1 MNLRAEH
8 ESLIG
13 YMESVLTPE
22 QLSRPL
28 LTNFNHWNF
37 AQGSLSEIALTLLKN
52 GSDVTIAFWAD
63 KTPMLDV
70 AWETSRKIGT
80 LLLSPTREQQI
91 EKALKRAG
99 LQNQSFA
106 KPPINRWQPHE
117 EIVLP
122 KVMNRSS
129 IRAMRYRGADMGR
142 AILQVHPDGDTPMT
156 DEFMWPGKWVDLAAK
171 SFAYVFDQVTEL
183 IKRLDITVVA
193 LYNGRF
199 LHDRAVAAAAQ
210 RLRIPLLNYDLGGNQ
225 TNFDLTID
233 DTHDWEA
240 LQRRMLSL
248 YERWDPAERDALGS
262 SWFLE
267 RTQHI
272 DPTNARF
279 VEAQKIG
286 SMIELP
292 KDKKIVVYFS
302 SSGDEIIELDL
313 NWDAYFGGQENALR
327 LLSKICSEDPNIFL
341 VVRSHPHKR
350 HKPTNDVKEWLAA
363 VEEASPD
370 IHLDPHSDVDSYALM
385 RRADV
390 VVTYGST
397 SGIEAAFAG
406 KPVAVMGPSAYNIL
420 GAASSVTNEDELRSV
435 IEDPQPGNL
444 AGAVSY
450 GLLCHRRGF
459 NYSEVNI
466 SMGETFTIAGRVIYP
481 SKNHVKNPSHAF
493 KKIRTRRLIS
503 KKFS

>member
-1 MNLRAEH
+1 MTLRAEH

-13 YMESVLTPE
+13 YLDSVLTPE
-22 QLSRPL
+22 QFSRPL

-37 AQGSLSEIALTLLKN
+37 AQGSLSEIALTLHKN

-80 LLLSPTREQQI
+80 LLMSPTREQQI

-117 EIVLP
+117 KIVLP
-122 KVMNRSS
+122 QVMNRSS

-142 AILQVHPDGDTPMT
+142 AILQVHPDRETPMT
-156 DEFMWPGKWVDLAAK
+156 DEFMWPRKWVDLAAK

-183 IKRLDITVVA
+183 ITRRAITVVA

-210 RLRIPLLNYDLGGNQ
+210 QLGIPLLNYDLGGNQ

-248 YERWDPAERDALGS
+248 YEHWDPAERDALGS
-262 SWFLE
+262 NWFLE
-267 RTQHI
+267 RIQHA

-279 VEAQKIG
+279 VESQKIG
-286 SMIELP
+286 SMIDLP

-327 LLSKICSEDPNIFL
+327 LLSKICSEDPDIFL

-350 HKPTNDVKEWLAA
+350 HKPANDVREWLAA
-363 VEEASPD
+363 VEDANPD
-370 IHLDPHSDVDSYALM
+370 IHLNPHSDIDSYALM
-385 RRADV
+385 RQADV

-420 GAASSVTNEDELRSV
+420 GAASAVTNEDELRSV
-435 IEDPQPGNL
+435 IVDPHPGNWP
-444 AGAVSY
+444 GAVSY
-450 GLLCHRRGF
+450 GLLCNRRGF
-459 NYSEVNI
+459 NYTEIGNPQ
-466 SMGETFTIAGRVIYP
+466 GDTFTIGEVTIEPSTERVKK
-481 SKNHVKNPSHAF
+481 SSHLRKAHQ
-493 KKIRTRRLIS
+493 IRGLLS
-503 KKFS
+503 A

>member
-248 YERWDPAERDALGS
+248 YERWDPEERDALGS

>member
-1 MNLRAEH
+1 
-8 ESLIG
+8 
-13 YMESVLTPE
+13 
-22 QLSRPL
+22 
-28 LTNFNHWNF
+28 
-37 AQGSLSEIALTLLKN
+37 
-52 GSDVTIAFWAD
+52 
-63 KTPMLDV
+63 MLDV

-91 EKALKRAG
+91 ERALKRAG

-106 KPPINRWQPHE
+106 KPPINRWQPYE
-117 EIVLP
+117 KIFLP

-142 AILQVHPDGDTPMT
+142 AILQVHPDRETPMT
-156 DEFMWPGKWVDLAAK
+156 DEFMWPSKWVDLAAK

-183 IKRLDITVVA
+183 ITRRAITVVA

-210 RLRIPLLNYDLGGNQ
+210 QLGIPLLNYDLGGNQ
-225 TNFDLTID
+225 TDFDLTIE
-233 DTHDWEA
+233 DTHNWEA

-262 SWFLE
+262 NWFLQ
-267 RTQHI
+267 RTQHL

-286 SMIELP
+286 STVDLP

-327 LLSKICSEDPNIFL
+327 LLSKICSEDPDIFL

-350 HKPTNDVKEWLAA
+350 HKPANDVREWLAA
-363 VEEASPD
+363 VEEANPD
-370 IHLDPHSDVDSYALM
+370 IHLNPHSDVDSYALM
-385 RRADV
+385 RQADV

-420 GAASSVTNEDELRSV
+420 GAASAVTNEDQLRLV
-435 IEDPQPGNL
+435 IERPTAWKL
-444 AGAVSY
+444 AGVRF
-450 GLLCHRRGF
+450 L
-459 NYSEVNI
+459 
-466 SMGETFTIAGRVIYP
+466 
-481 SKNHVKNPSHAF
+481 
-493 KKIRTRRLIS
+493 RTPL
-503 KKFS
+503 

>member
-1 MNLRAEH
+1 MTLRAEH

-13 YMESVLTPE
+13 YLDSVLTPE

-37 AQGSLSEIALTLLKN
+37 AQGSLSEIALTLHKN
-52 GSDVTIAFWAD
+52 RSDVTIAFWAD

-80 LLLSPTREQQI
+80 LLMSPTREQQI
-91 EKALKRAG
+91 EKALKHAG

-106 KPPINRWQPHE
+106 KPLIKRWQPHE
-117 EIVLP
+117 KIVLP
-122 KVMNRSS
+122 QVMNRSS
-129 IRAMRYRGADMGR
+129 IRAMHYRGADLGR
-142 AILQVHPDGDTPMT
+142 AILQVHPDRETPMT
-156 DEFMWPGKWVDLAAK
+156 DEFMWPSKWVDLAAK

-183 IKRLDITVVA
+183 IKRRDITVVA

-210 RLRIPLLNYDLGGNQ
+210 QLGIPLLNYDLGGNQ

-248 YERWDPAERDALGS
+248 YEHWDPAERDALGS
-262 SWFLE
+262 NWFLE
-267 RTQHI
+267 RIQHA

-279 VEAQKIG
+279 VESQKIG
-286 SMIELP
+286 SMINIP

-327 LLSKICSEDPNIFL
+327 LLSKICSEDPDIFL

-350 HKPTNDVKEWLAA
+350 HKPANDVKDWIDA

-370 IHLDPHSDVDSYALM
+370 VHLDPHSDIDSYALM

-420 GAASSVTNEDELRSV
+420 GAASAVTNEDELRSV
-435 IEDPQPGNL
+435 IVNPQPGSWP
-444 AGAVSY
+444 GAVSY
-450 GLLCHRRGF
+450 GLLCNRRGF
-459 NYSEVNI
+459 NYTEIGNPQ
-466 SMGETFTIAGRVIYP
+466 GDTFTIGEVTIDPSTERVKK
-481 SKNHVKNPSHAF
+481 SSH
-493 KKIRTRRLIS
+493 IRKAHQIRGLLS
-503 KKFS
+503 A

>member
-1 MNLRAEH
+1 MTLRAEH
-8 ESLIG
+8 DSLIG
-13 YMESVLTPE
+13 YLESVLTPE

-106 KPPINRWQPHE
+106 KPPINHWHPQE
-117 EIVLP
+117 EIILP

-142 AILQVHPDGDTPMT
+142 AILQVHPDRETPMT

-183 IKRLDITVVA
+183 IKHRDITVVA

-210 RLRIPLLNYDLGGNQ
+210 RLGIPLLNYDLGGNQ

-248 YERWDPAERDALGS
+248 YERWDPEERDALGS

>member
-1 MNLRAEH
+1 
-8 ESLIG
+8 
-13 YMESVLTPE
+13 
-22 QLSRPL
+22 
-28 LTNFNHWNF
+28 
-37 AQGSLSEIALTLLKN
+37 
-52 GSDVTIAFWAD
+52 
-63 KTPMLDV
+63 
-70 AWETSRKIGT
+70 
-80 LLLSPTREQQI
+80 
-91 EKALKRAG
+91 
-99 LQNQSFA
+99 
-106 KPPINRWQPHE
+106 
-117 EIVLP
+117 
-122 KVMNRSS
+122 
-129 IRAMRYRGADMGR
+129 
-142 AILQVHPDGDTPMT
+142 
-156 DEFMWPGKWVDLAAK
+156 
-171 SFAYVFDQVTEL
+171 
-183 IKRLDITVVA
+183 
-193 LYNGRF
+193 
-199 LHDRAVAAAAQ
+199 
-210 RLRIPLLNYDLGGNQ
+210 
-225 TNFDLTID
+225 
-233 DTHDWEA
+233 
-240 LQRRMLSL
+240 
-248 YERWDPAERDALGS
+248 
-262 SWFLE
+262 
-267 RTQHI
+267 
-272 DPTNARF
+272 
-279 VEAQKIG
+279 
-286 SMIELP
+286 MIELP

>member
-1 MNLRAEH
+1 MTLRAEH
-8 ESLIG
+8 DSLIG
-13 YMESVLTPE
+13 YLESVLTPE

>member
-350 HKPTNDVKEWLAA
+350 HKPANDVKEWIAA
-363 VEEASPD
+363 VEDANPD

-435 IEDPQPGNL
+435 IASSQPGSWP
-444 AGAVSY
+444 GAVSY
-450 GLLCHRRGF
+450 GLLCNRRGF
-459 NYSEVNI
+459 NYAEIGSPQ
-466 SMGETFTIAGRVIYP
+466 GDTFTIGGVTIEPSRERVKK
-481 SKNHVKNPSHAF
+481 SSHLRKAHQ
-493 KKIRTRRLIS
+493 IRGLLS
-503 KKFS
+503 A

>member
-13 YMESVLTPE
+13 YLESVLTPE

-363 VEEASPD
+363 VEEANPD